1 MSGTVDAEPIYSA
14 FRDDPDFQEL
24 LVDFVQS
31 ARERTATL
39 SDAYQQGAVETLRTQ
54 AHQLKGAGGGYGF
67 DDLSVVAADLEQ
79 ACKAETPQI
88 DEIGRCLNVLLDHLH
103 RVSV

>member
-1 MSGTVDAEPIYSA
+1 MTEAMVNAPIYSA
-14 FRDDPDFQEL
+14 FRDDEDFQEL

-31 ARERTATL
+31 AHERTATL
-39 SDAYQQGAVETLRTQ
+39 SEAFQQGSVDTVRTL

-67 DDLSVVAADLEQ
+67 DDLSVIAAELEQ
-79 ACKAETPQI
+79 ACKAETPNI
-88 DEIGRCLNVLLDHLH
+88 DEIGQRLDTLLDHLR

>member
-1 MSGTVDAEPIYSA
+1 MTGPIDGEPIYSA

-31 ARERTATL
+31 ARERTTTL
-39 SDAYQQGAVETLRTQ
+39 SDAFQQGALDTVRTQ
-54 AHQLKGAGGGYGF
+54 AHQLKGAGGGYGY
-67 DDLSVVAADLEQ
+67 DDLSLVAADLEQ

-88 DEIGRCLNVLLDHLH
+88 DEIGRCLNVLLDHLQ

>member
-1 MSGTVDAEPIYSA
+1 MSGAIAGMPIYSA
-14 FRDDPDFQEL
+14 FREDPDFQEL

-31 ARERTATL
+31 ARERTVTL
-39 SDAYQQGAVETLRTQ
+39 SEAYEQRSVESLRTQ

-67 DDLSVVAADLEQ
+67 DDLSRIAADLEQ
-79 ACKAETPQI
+79 ACKSEHPQI
-88 DEIGRCLNVLLDHLH
+88 DEIGRCLDVLLDHLR